1 MLDRRYDRNCD
12 IGEYE
17 LAYRQTQVIIPPYIG
32 MNLVVEGQMIR
43 KPCVQRSSVATIST
57 DQGPAE
63 SKSTMNTAPV
73 KPAKPMIMQILNN
86 PRTTTPWSGPDK
98 MLRKPLARVKQDMK
112 STEAIA
118 ATTAMGEENATV
130 DVSVTHDGDE
140 SSIEAVK
147 SRLAEALTQMKT
159 SVYKTAAIRDEMLL
173 PLRRSTTES
182 VLEHR
187 DANKRKVAKLS
198 QASMDISDLMSSVFE
213 PGSQSVEK
221 ASGLFTSKRLALP
234 GHPPLLPHANSFV
247 TDPLKGKLSFPLLQ
261 MDASSI
267 GQDIVCNSVMRPSK
281 PWLRRGYTFNESPMR
296 RTLVRPQ
303 RVHSRLQ
310 SKISLDSL
318 HVLTPQ
324 GSGLIHSAPQP
335 TPVAHKTSMPKL
347 RYVNNT
353 RPLGRRLRRVHDGVT
368 QQKLSSVADLW
379 QQIT

>member
-1 MLDRRYDRNCD
+1 
-12 IGEYE
+12 
-17 LAYRQTQVIIPPYIG
+17 
-32 MNLVVEGQMIR
+32 MIR
-43 KPCVQRSSVATIST
+43 KPCVHRSSVATISIS

-63 SKSTMNTAPV
+63 SKSNTNTTSV
-73 KPAKPMIMQILNN
+73 KPAKPMITQILNN
-86 PRTTTPWSGPDK
+86 SRTTTPWSGPDK
-98 MLRKPLARVKQDMK
+98 PLRKPLKVKHDLK
-112 STEAIA
+112 STEVVA
-118 ATTAMGEENATV
+118 ATTTAMDEENATV
-130 DVSVTHDGDE
+130 DVTVADE

-147 SRLAEALTQMKT
+147 SRLAEAITQMKT
-159 SVYKTAAIRDEMLL
+159 SVDKTAAIRDEMLL

-198 QASMDISDLMSSVFE
+198 RASVDISELMSSVFE
-213 PGSQSVEK
+213 PGSQSLEK

-267 GQDIVCNSVMRPSK
+267 GQDIVCNSRVMHPSK
-281 PWLRRGYTFNESPMR
+281 QWLRRGYTFNESPVR
-296 RTLVRPQ
+296 RILARPQ

-310 SKISLDSL
+310 SKVSLDSL

-324 GSGLIHSAPQP
+324 GSGMMHSALRP
-335 TPVAHKTSMPKL
+335 TTVAHKTSMPKL
-347 RYVNNT
+347 RYVNTT